1 MDGWARRVE
10 GSQAGGG
17 VDAKVLDEAGLAAW
31 GAVFART
38 LRPPVVVGLS
48 GELGSGKTTLVRAVA
63 AALGVTAPVTSPTFA
78 LVHRYD
84 GAGCTVYHLDAYR
97 LRRPEEARDL
107 GLDDMLADDGAVI
120 LIEWPE
126 RLGPALR
133 ALTHKITLAYAGDD
147 TLRRVE
153 VG

>member
-1 MDGWARRVE
+1 MGN
-10 GSQAGGG
+10 QAGGG
-17 VDAKVLDEAGLAAW
+17 VDASVLDEAGLGAW
-31 GAVFART
+31 GAAFARK

-48 GELGSGKTTLVRAVA
+48 GELGSGKTTLVRAIA

-107 GLDDMLADDGAVI
+107 GLDDMLAEDDAVI

-126 RLGPALR
+126 RVGPALP
-133 ALTHKITLAYAGDD
+133 ALTHRIVLSYADD
-147 TLRRVE
+147 DSLRRLE
-153 VG
+153 VA

>member
-1 MDGWARRVE
+1 MDAR
-10 GSQAGGG
+10 
-17 VDAKVLDEAGLAAW
+17 VLDEAGLAAW
-31 GAVFART
+31 GAAFGRT

-48 GELGSGKTTLVRAVA
+48 GGLGSGKTTLIRAIA

-97 LRRPEEARDL
+97 IRRPEEARDL
-107 GLDDMLADDGAVI
+107 GLDDMLAEGGAVI

-126 RLGPALR
+126 RLGAALPALAHR
-133 ALTHKITLAYAGDD
+133 IGLSYVGDD
-147 TLRRVE
+147 TLRRLGVE
-153 VG
+153 